1 MKKLSRVL
9 TGIML
14 CLFALLMLCA
24 VLMGAFYSRSYTAAF
39 ALAAVCVAV
48 ICLLSKR
55 LRWPDRVLKRLGPV
69 KTGVILSVLCLVLNL
84 AVILIYRIEPL
95 VDYLTFWRSAVSL
108 GTGEG
113 INGAHYLALFPHIVG
128 YSAFLGG
135 FIKIFGQSA
144 MLAPLVNLGLTVISG
159 VLIYLLCLRWR
170 GLKTAAAA
178 GLLWALC
185 PSKALFNAQVLS
197 EPLYTCLILLFLLVV
212 TELHR
217 RLRGQRREL
226 WVFALCALL
235 CGLLLTAVNAARPIA
250 AVPLI
255 AFFIWV
261 LVLRSDEL
269 SDRRR
274 WAAWALFALLMCAS
288 YSVTLHLWQGHV
300 EKLLGEEPAFSYGHN
315 VCVGLNTDEEG
326 SYGSYSVADMERFQG
341 YYFGEGMTAPQAQA
355 KMLEVAKERFASGNI
370 DFFKLYTNKLRT
382 LLGNDEAG
390 VYYLSS
396 VLSGLEYSAL
406 AVLSNVFYYLVVAFA
421 LLGAYRLWR
430 EMHSSPAL
438 IPPLFVLGL
447 SLAHMLVDVS
457 GRYHYA
463 IIPMLIM
470 LAAFAV
476 GESPRGGEFE
486 NTQKDNQTERS

>member
-1 MKKLSRVL
+1 
-9 TGIML
+9 ML
-14 CLFALLMLCA
+14 CLFALLMLA
-24 VLMGAFYSRSYTAAF
+24 ALLLGAFCSLSYMVAF
-39 ALAAVCVAV
+39 ALAVFCVTA
-48 ICLLSKR
+48 ICLIAKR
-55 LRWPDRVLKRLGPV
+55 LRGLDALLERLGAV
-69 KTGVILSVLCLVLNL
+69 KTGVILSVFCFVFNL
-84 AVILIYRIEPL
+84 AVILLYRIEPL
-95 VDYLTFWRSAVSL
+95 VDYLTFWNSAVSL

-113 INGAHYLALFPHIVG
+113 LKGAHYLALFPHIVG

-235 CGLLLTAVNAARPIA
+235 CSLLLTAVNAARPIA

-274 WAAWALFALLMCAS
+274 WAAWALFALLLCAG
-288 YSVTLHLWQGHV
+288 YSMTSRLWQSHV
-300 EKLLGEEPAFSYGHN
+300 EEVLGEDPAFNYGYS
-315 VCVGLNTDEEG
+315 VCVGFNTDEEG
-326 SYGSYSVADMERFQG
+326 SFGSYSVADMERFQN
-341 YYFGEGMTAPQAQA
+341 YYFGEGMSAPEAQE
-355 KMLEVAKERFASGNI
+355 KMLEDAKARISSGNI
-370 DFFKLYTNKLRT
+370 DFPRLFANKIKT

-396 VLSGLEYSAL
+396 SLSDTEYSVL
-406 AVLSNVFYYLVVAFA
+406 AVLSNVYYYFIVLFA
-421 LLGAYRLWR
+421 LLGAFRLWKAR
-430 EMHSSPAL
+430 YSGTAL
-438 IPPLFVLGL
+438 ILPMFVLGL
-447 SLAHMLVDVS
+447 SLAHMLVEVA
-457 GRYHYA
+457 GRYHYS

-476 GESPRGGEFE
+476 DEQFRRNIPALSVAEC
-486 NTQKDNQTERS
+486 DHA

>member
-1 MKKLSRVL
+1 
-9 TGIML
+9 ML
-14 CLFALLMLCA
+14 CLFALLMLA
-24 VLMGAFYSRSYTAAF
+24 ALLLGAFCSLSYMVAF
-39 ALAAVCVAV
+39 ALAVFCVTA
-48 ICLLSKR
+48 ICLIAKR
-55 LRWPDRVLKRLGPV
+55 LRGLDALLERLGAV

-95 VDYLTFWRSAVSL
+95 VDYLTFWNSAVSL

-113 INGAHYLALFPHIVG
+113 LKGAHYLALFPHIVG

-197 EPLYTCLILLFLLVV
+197 EPLYTCLILLFLLII
-212 TELHR
+212 TEMHL
-217 RLRGQRREL
+217 RLSGQRKEL
-226 WVFALCALL
+226 WLWALCALV
-235 CGLLLTAVNAARPIA
+235 CGVVLTAINAARPIA

-274 WAAWALFALLMCAS
+274 WAAWALFALLLCAG
-288 YSVTLHLWQGHV
+288 YSMTSRLWQSHV
-300 EKLLGEEPAFSYGHN
+300 EEVLGEEPAFNYGYS
-315 VCVGLNTDEEG
+315 VCVGFNTDEEG
-326 SYGSYSVADMERFQG
+326 SYGSYSVADMERFQN
-341 YYFGEGMTAPQAQA
+341 YYFGEGMSAPEAQE
-355 KMLEVAKERFASGNI
+355 KMLEDAKARISSGNI
-370 DFFKLYTNKLRT
+370 DFPRLFANKIKT

-396 VLSGLEYSAL
+396 SLSDTEYSVL
-406 AVLSNVFYYLVVAFA
+406 AVLSNVYYYFIVIFA
-421 LLGAYRLWR
+421 LLGVFRLWR
-430 EMHSSPAL
+430 ANYRGTAL
-438 IPPLFVLGL
+438 ILPMFVLGL
-447 SLAHMLVDVS
+447 SLAHMLVEVA
-457 GRYHYA
+457 GRYHYS

-476 GESPRGGEFE
+476 DEQFRRNIPALSVAEC
-486 NTQKDNQTERS
+486 DHA

>member
-1 MKKLSRVL
+1 
-9 TGIML
+9 ML
-14 CLFALLMLCA
+14 CLFALLMLA
-24 VLMGAFYSRSYTAAF
+24 ALLLGAFCSLSYMVAF
-39 ALAAVCVAV
+39 ALAVFCVTA
-48 ICLLSKR
+48 ICLIAKR
-55 LRWPDRVLKRLGPV
+55 LRGLDALLERLGAV
-69 KTGVILSVLCLVLNL
+69 KTGVILSVFCFVFNL
-84 AVILIYRIEPL
+84 AVILLYRIEPL
-95 VDYLTFWRSAVSL
+95 VDYLTFWNSAVSL

-113 INGAHYLALFPHIVG
+113 LKGAHYLALFPHIVG
-128 YSAFLGG
+128 YSTFLGS
-135 FIKIFGQSA
+135 FIRLFGASP
-144 MLAPLVNLGLTVISG
+144 MLAPFVNLALTVISG
-159 VLIYLLCLRWR
+159 VFIYILCLRWR

-255 AFFIWV
+255 AFLIWV

-274 WAAWALFALLMCAS
+274 WAAWALFALLLCAG
-288 YSVTLHLWQGHV
+288 YSMTSRLWQSHV
-300 EKLLGEEPAFSYGHN
+300 EEVLGEEPAFNYGYS
-315 VCVGLNTDEEG
+315 VCVGFNTDEEG
-326 SYGSYSVADMERFQG
+326 SYGSYSVADMERFQN
-341 YYFGEGMTAPQAQA
+341 YYFGEGMSAPEAQE
-355 KMLEVAKERFASGNI
+355 KMLEDAKARISSGNI
-370 DFFKLYTNKLRT
+370 DFPRLFANKIKT

-396 VLSGLEYSAL
+396 ALSGTEYSVL
-406 AVLSNVFYYLVVAFA
+406 AVLSNVYYYFIVLFA
-421 LLGAYRLWR
+421 LLGAFRLWKAR
-430 EMHSSPAL
+430 YSGTAL
-438 IPPLFVLGL
+438 ILPMFVLGL
-447 SLAHMLVDVS
+447 SLAHMLVEVA
-457 GRYHYA
+457 GRYHYS

-470 LAAFAV
+470 LAAFAMD
-476 GESPRGGEFE
+476 EQFRR
-486 NTQKDNQTERS
+486 NTPALSVAECDHA